1 MKERVFKY
9 GLGIGVLFG
18 FLITSIILF
27 GVIWFWELKFPL
39 PYRISQP
46 VTQPA
51 STPADNGEL
60 TARVENLENDQNFNL
75 KAFEWKLDQKLLILG
90 WVALFISFAAG
101 FMGIKTYK
109 DLDKVIKEKV
119 DKSLEKELYQL
130 DPTNLPIHLYKGRVD
145 RTQSKIKTDAKTTAR
160 DEMTKIADRLSLT
173 GLQNVGGIK
182 RLDKVSRK
190 GITVI
195 PIDSVGDEEEF
206 VKFVSNK
213 QNELDYRKAGFIL
226 YAPDGYRVDK
236 KTLNAF
242 QNVVTANMPPTVANM
257 VLVIGRGMKN
267 RDDIEI

>member
-18 FLITSIILF
+18 FLITSFILF

-101 FMGIKTYK
+101 FIGIKTYN
-109 DLDKVIKEKV
+109 DLDKVVKEKV
-119 DKSLEKELYQL
+119 NEAIDNALYQL
-130 DPTNLPIHLYKGRVD
+130 DPTNLSIFIPEQDNVKDKKEMERVWDRLAMTGLANLNWYRGLDSGRV
-145 RTQSKIKTDAKTTAR
+145 
-160 DEMTKIADRLSLT
+160 
-173 GLQNVGGIK
+173 K
-182 RLDKVSRK
+182 RLFK
-190 GITVI
+190 GITIVLI
-195 PIDSVGDEEEF
+195 QNETDEN
-206 VKFVSNK
+206 KFVNFLKRHKK
-213 QNELDYRKAGFIL
+213 QLNAMQAAFIL
-226 YAPDGYRVDK
+226 YAKGHTISEDTFNEYEN
-236 KTLNAF
+236 L
-242 QNVVTANMPPTVANM
+242 VTANMPTTVANM
-257 VLVIGRGMKN
+257 VLVVGRGLRN
-267 RDDIEI
+267 REEV